1 MMMELLAKKIN
12 EIEMPEAMQERII
25 RNCHDKFSKAENNM
39 NNRAKYYF
47 IRKPL
52 VAAASLVLC
61 FCLAGGVVLAATGHL
76 QGFFKDITKWSGT
89 VTGTEYE
96 QATDEIKIS
105 IVKATDGVTVL
116 VTIIYPDMVPYSE
129 LELLGIEEYEIVD
142 QSGKVVMEGETTEMF
157 EILDGKANVTLPFE
171 NVPGGNYKVVVSGFV
186 GSHKGD
192 QPLVISGNW
201 ECEFVY

>member
-1 MMMELLAKKIN
+1 MVTELLVKKVN

-25 RNCHDKFSKAENNM
+25 RNCHDKFSKEAKTM

-52 VAAASLVLC
+52 VAVAALVLC
-61 FCLAGGVVLAATGHL
+61 FCLVGGAALAATGHL
-76 QGFFKDITKWSGT
+76 QGFFRDITKWGGA

-96 QATDEIKIS
+96 QATDEIEIN
-105 IVKATDGVTVL
+105 IVKAADGVTVL
-116 VTIIYPDMVPYSE
+116 VTLIYPDMAPYSE
-129 LELLGIEEYEIVD
+129 LELLGIQEYEIVD
-142 QSGKVVMEGETTEMF
+142 QSGKVVIEGETTEMF
-157 EILDGKANVTLPFE
+157 EIYNGKANVSLPLE

-186 GSHKGD
+186 GSHKAD
-192 QPLVISGNW
+192 KPLVIGGNW